1 MRKNIKSTKKILAWT
16 LGCIVLALFVFLTIE
31 TATSG
36 ATLANLE
43 KKETA
48 FAQENAD
55 LQDAIVRAS
64 SLNGFEK
71 RSLELGFVK
80 PTKILYITTTEEVAK
95 LP

>member
-1 MRKNIKSTKKILAWT
+1 
-16 LGCIVLALFVFLTIE
+16 LALFVFLTVE

-43 KKETA
+43 KQETRLI
-48 FAQENAD
+48 QENAGLKD
-55 LQDAIVRAS
+55 EIVRAS

-71 RSLELGFVK
+71 KSAELGFVK
-80 PTKILYITTTEEVAK
+80 PSKILYITTTEEVAK